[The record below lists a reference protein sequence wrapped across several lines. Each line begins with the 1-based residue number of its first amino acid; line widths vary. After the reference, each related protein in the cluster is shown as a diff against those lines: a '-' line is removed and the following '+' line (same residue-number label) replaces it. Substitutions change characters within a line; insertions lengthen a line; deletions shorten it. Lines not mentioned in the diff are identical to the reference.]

1 MSEGSNNH
9 YNKQKITTQND
20 LKQTFTSTDID
31 CWSPERIKHSLS
43 ERGFTLV
50 SLARHHGLSESTF
63 RICLRKRWHEAEV
76 LLASTMRILSSEEK
90 RLRVW
95 RFISFTTRSASSVN
109 RSFLRLIISSLI
121 AMMSQNHSLRQLYQ
135 SVH

>member
-31 CWSPERIKHSLS
+31 CWTPERIKHSLS
-43 ERGFTLV
+43 QRGFTLV

-76 LLASTMRILSSEEK
+76 LLASALSTPEQTITPQEIWPDRYDRQGYPLKYTSH
-90 RLRVW
+90 
-95 RFISFTTRSASSVN
+95 IGN
-109 RSFLRLIISSLI
+109 
-121 AMMSQNHSLRQLYQ
+121 QNARKKKPK
-135 SVH
+135 